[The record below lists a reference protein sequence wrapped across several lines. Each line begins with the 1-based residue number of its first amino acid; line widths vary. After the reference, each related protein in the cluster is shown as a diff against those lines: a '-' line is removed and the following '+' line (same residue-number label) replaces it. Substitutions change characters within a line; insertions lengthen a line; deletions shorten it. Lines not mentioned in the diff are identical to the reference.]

1 MSAADGP
8 FHAGERAVQNR
19 AGVADM
25 AARVGRSIHDRLPD
39 RAAEFLRAAPLLV
52 SASLDRQGRLWAAA
66 HVGGPDVV
74 GTPDAQTLTL
84 RAALHDPIGGEPA
97 RPGDLLG
104 ILAID
109 PATRRRARVNGRIRQ
124 VRGDVLEIEIE
135 EAYAN
140 CPKYIQARTP
150 VAAAPGVDPDAASR
164 AAVLR
169 GSRLTEAQLRAIR
182 RADTL
187 FIATAHPERG
197 ADASHRGGGPGF
209 VSAGPGRV
217 SWPDYPGN
225 TMFNTLGNIESYGRA
240 GLLFIDFETGRTL
253 QITGRA
259 EVGWETEDDR
269 SASAIG
275 RPVTVDVEEVIE
287 RRRGLPLRFRFG
299 SYSPHN
305 PPTGGDEVRTRSLAR
320 PPAHTGPR

>member
-1 MSAADGP
+1 
-8 FHAGERAVQNR
+8 
-19 AGVADM
+19 
-25 AARVGRSIHDRLPD
+25 
-39 RAAEFLRAAPLLV
+39 
-52 SASLDRQGRLWAAA
+52 
-66 HVGGPDVV
+66 
-74 GTPDAQTLTL
+74 
-84 RAALHDPIGGEPA
+84 
-97 RPGDLLG
+97 
-104 ILAID
+104 
-109 PATRRRARVNGRIRQ
+109 
-124 VRGDVLEIEIE
+124 VL
-135 EAYAN
+135 
-140 CPKYIQARTP
+140 
-150 VAAAPGVDPDAASR
+150 SS
-164 AAVLR
+164 
-169 GSRLTEAQLRAIR
+169 GSRLSAEQLCRIR
-182 RADTL
+182 GADTL

-259 EVGWETEDDR
+259 AVGWETEDDR

-287 RRRGLPLRFRFG
+287 RPLGLPLRFRFQ

-305 PPTGGDEVRTRSLAR
+305 PPTGAHNPPTGARNPPTGARNTPAGARGDGTRPSTR
-320 PPAHTGPR
+320 PVVSVDPP